1 MAAFL
6 VDDLSEGVQFA
17 QDPDSGRITYTL
29 TKLACDLDEG
39 APIQLIAQALGMVP
53 ARGTPGPVGG
63 TYLRNVDPEPSPPRD
78 CLLRL
83 NYASPQ
89 WGDRVGDPPR
99 IRVQTACQ
107 QLESDFDAANRAKP
121 IGTRQIATVTYDPAA
136 SGAPAS
142 ANAKSNPRLPY
153 YAAKSARTY
162 RRRLSADPQPLADR
176 YVSFTNSDTWKGY
189 APNTLLMFSIDGES
203 DDYGNTWVTEFV
215 LLVDAVEKFQ
225 VAERY
230 VDPVT
235 GQSPTLKDTQ
245 VQAGNGIKIFTVQ
258 GAIPFTP
265 LPL

>member
-6 VDDLSEGVQFA
+6 EDDLAEDVQFA
-17 QDPDSGRITYTL
+17 QDPDSGRVTYTL

-39 APIQLIAQALGMVP
+39 TPIQLIAQALAMLP
-53 ARGTPGPVGG
+53 SRGTPGPVAG

-78 CLLRL
+78 CLLRV
-83 NYASPQ
+83 NYASPL

-107 QLESDFDAANRAKP
+107 QAESDFDAANRAKP
-121 IGTRQIATVTYDPAA
+121 IGSRQIAVVTYDPAA
-136 SGAPAS
+136 SGAPVS
-142 ANAKSNPRLPY
+142 TNAKSNPRVPY

-162 RRRLSADPQPLADR
+162 RKRLSADPQGRADA
-176 YVSFTNSDTWKGY
+176 YVSFTNFDTWKGY
-189 APNTLLMFSIDGES
+189 PPNTLLMFSIDGES
-203 DDYGNTWVTEFV
+203 DDYGNSWVTEFV
-215 LLVDAVEKFQ
+215 LLVDKVEKFQ

-235 GQSPTLKDTQ
+235 GQAPALKDSQ

-258 GAIPFTP
+258 GEKPFAP